1 MEITSGNF
9 DRAVKH
15 WIIAATQGCEDSMQ
29 SLMEAFEGGLMEKDV
44 LAAALRAQ
52 KDAVDCRCNE
62 ESTEGKGIRG
72 NKII

>member
-29 SLMEAFEGGLMEKDV
+29 SLMEAFKGGLMEKDV

-52 KDAVDCRCNE
+52 KDCRL
-62 ESTEGKGIRG
+62 
-72 NKII
+72 